1 LLFRE
6 TNNDH
11 HPALIDNQDF
21 ENEDYDDEQNL
32 EDEGSGDD
40 LMDGMEADYQ
50 ARPEMDRYENEGID
64 DDYDLN
70 ELSAQG
76 RMLVDEDLVRRD

>member
-11 HPALIDNQDF
+11 HPELLDDQDF

-40 LMDGMEADYQ
+40 LMDGMEADY
-50 ARPEMDRYENEGID
+50 
-64 DDYDLN
+64 
-70 ELSAQG
+70 
-76 RMLVDEDLVRRD
+76 

>member
-11 HPALIDNQDF
+11 HSALLDNQDF

-40 LMDGMEADYQ
+40 LMDGMEADY
-50 ARPEMDRYENEGID
+50 
-64 DDYDLN
+64 
-70 ELSAQG
+70 
-76 RMLVDEDLVRRD
+76 